1 MYEIMPRYQADAWMA
16 PIHQALDT
24 RRTLTFVHNV
34 VLPDGGSVW
43 FSAAISP
50 YTEDS
55 VVIVARDISE
65 LRNARD
71 ELERRVE
78 ERTRDLQ
85 TVLDVSRNVASTLEL
100 RPLLRIFIDQVRQV
114 ADYNRSSIFLVEG
127 SDLVMFSSRVAG
139 EDQQPPALRFPI
151 TAIEPVWR
159 KVGNHGACIIRDF
172 FGESDGRSPTAAPRG
187 RDQRCCRSA
196 AGWACR

>member
-1 MYEIMPRYQADAWMA
+1 M
-16 PIHQALDT
+16 
-24 RRTLTFVHNV
+24 HNV

-55 VVIVARDISE
+55 VVIVARDITE

-100 RPLLRIFIDQVRQV
+100 RPLLRMFIDQVRQV

-127 SDLVMFSSRVAG
+127 DDLVMFSSRVGG
-139 EDQQPPALRFPI
+139 EDQQPHAACASRSRTSSRCGARSATARRASSMTSSATPTRRSLTAACSREVIDALL
-151 TAIEPVWR
+151 
-159 KVGNHGACIIRDF
+159 RDPLL
-172 FGESDGRSPTAAPRG
+172 DGR
-187 RDQRCCRSA
+187 A
-196 AGWACR
+196 AGR